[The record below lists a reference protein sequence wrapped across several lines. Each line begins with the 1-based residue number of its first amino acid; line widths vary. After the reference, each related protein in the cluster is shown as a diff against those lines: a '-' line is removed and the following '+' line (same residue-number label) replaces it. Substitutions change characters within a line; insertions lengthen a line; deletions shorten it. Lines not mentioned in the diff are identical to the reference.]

1 MISQQFVSLH
11 MFPQSKLL
19 PFHPFYRDCIQD
31 SPHQICSFLT
41 FLLVHK
47 ILQYI
52 ETCLSQK
59 LPREKGPCYHGQ
71 IIKDIS
77 SWRGGGIV
85 ARTGPIQ
92 AFLVGPRNYKIRILI
107 LFAALISLWFW
118 KYNSC
123 AADKKSEISLVGG
136 KNVYLSIPCVI
147 SMVSARAL
155 ISWQKCCWPISS
167 PPFYLMHIIPV
178 NLLKKLKVTMNEN
191 FLLVELKFVVMLM

>member
-19 PFHPFYRDCIQD
+19 PIHPFYRDCIQD

-77 SWRGGGIV
+77 WRGGGIV
-85 ARTGPIQ
+85 ARTGFKMSIPHSI
-92 AFLVGPRNYKIRILI
+92 GPQLELQLANKN
-107 LFAALISLWFW
+107 ALL
-118 KYNSC
+118 
-123 AADKKSEISLVGG
+123 
-136 KNVYLSIPCVI
+136 LSIHNTG
-147 SMVSARAL
+147 
-155 ISWQKCCWPISS
+155 QKVFW
-167 PPFYLMHIIPV
+167 
-178 NLLKKLKVTMNEN
+178 
-191 FLLVELKFVVMLM
+191 